1 MSSKAFLLVSK
12 SPLIC
17 IERYLAFTAFFKIFG
32 STKPGFIFL
41 LIDRDLRVNQ
51 LIGEVINAQDRKHSV
66 HDDLIDAFMAD
77 DTVPRVI
84 IAMSFVAG
92 QTGVRGQQMVLQGD
106 GWLHTA
112 HRIKT
117 RRQDN
122 SCAAPPGKPSRKGLP
137 SFGHLKTGLLY

>member
-92 QTGVRGQQMVLQGD
+92 QTGVRGQQLVLRLRPQLPG
-106 GWLHTA
+106 GCA
-112 HRIKT
+112 G
-117 RRQDN
+117 RRGI
-122 SCAAPPGKPSRKGLP
+122 SGKPDGMRAQPPL
-137 SFGHLKTGLLY
+137 FRH